1 MLNGF
6 VVSFYPN
13 STILST
19 SRKLEYLVSRYGR
32 YQAVYFVCSQC
43 ISVIRFSTKL
53 FFFSNIAFMQLLRK

>member
-1 MLNGF
+1 MINGF

-43 ISVIRFSTKL
+43 VSTIRFSIKL
-53 FFFSNIAFMQLLRK
+53 FFF